1 MGCDCGCGCGGV
13 VGGGVAVVR
22 VVGVVVV
29 RYNARARSE
38 SLLLRDERRDVIA
51 MCRVNADVVAGID
64 VTNRVRVGIDT
75 VPA

>member
-1 MGCDCGCGCGGV
+1 MCV
-13 VGGGVAVVR
+13 LGGGVAVVQVV
-22 VVGVVVV
+22 VVGV